1 MYEATG
7 IRKRFGGVTALDGVD
22 FTLEPGSVHALLGEN
37 GAGKST
43 LVKILAG
50 ALRPDAGGLRLAGGA
65 VEFASTRQAAARG
78 VAVVSQELNVFP
90 DLDVLANLFLA
101 REPRRGPLVNRTAM
115 ARKATPVLAELELD
129 RPLRT
134 RVADLTLAERQL
146 VEIARALL
154 DEPSVL
160 ILDEPTSALPV
171 DRAEHLLGIV
181 GRLRARGVAVLYV
194 SHLLAEVMLVAD
206 RVTVLRDGRTVVS
219 ARPRTELS
227 IRDIVAAMV
236 GPREEEPP
244 RPARAAR
251 RTEGALVLDDLTVP
265 GLLDGVTLTARRGE
279 IVGCAGKAGSGHSQ
293 VLEVV
298 GGLRRLA
305 RGRVRLPSG
314 RPGPRTPRTA
324 VRGGIALVP
333 GDRARIG
340 LMLDKPVWDN
350 VSQVSS
356 GALGRYG
363 PFPRRRR
370 LVAAAQELVSRLRIR
385 TDSVHASAGRLSG
398 GNQQKVVFAKWLAAE
413 PDVVLL
419 DDPTRGVDV
428 AAKADMH
435 EIIRELAAAGRV
447 VLISSTDPDELVE
460 LCDRVAV
467 FHRGRLCAELTGA
480 ELTQP
485 RLLHAMATGETS

>member
-1 MYEATG
+1 VYAATG
-7 IRKRFGGVTALDGVD
+7 VRKRFGGVTALAGVD
-22 FTLEPGSVHALLGEN
+22 FALAPGSVHALLGEN

-50 ALRPDAGGLRLAGGA
+50 ALAPDAGKLTLDGQP
-65 VEFASTRQAAARG
+65 VTFQHTRAAARRG

-90 DLDVLANLFLA
+90 DLDVLANLFLT
-101 REPRRGPLVNRTAM
+101 REPRRGGLVDRAEM
-115 ARKATPVLAELELD
+115 ARRAAPVLAELEFD

-134 RVADLTLAERQL
+134 RLGALPLAERQL

-181 GRLRARGVAVLYV
+181 GRLRDRGVAVLYV

-206 RVTVLRDGRTVVS
+206 EVTVLRDGAVVL
-219 ARPRTELS
+219 ARPRAELAVA
-227 IRDIVAAMV
+227 DIVTAMV
-236 GPREEEPP
+236 GTVPERA
-244 RPARAAR
+244 PARRNTAGDAGLVLTDLR
-251 RTEGALVLDDLTVP
+251 VPGVLDDVSLSV
-265 GLLDGVTLTARRGE
+265 RRGE
-279 IVGCAGKAGSGHSQ
+279 IVGCAGKAGSGHSA

-298 GGLRRLA
+298 AGLRTAA

-314 RPGPRTPRTA
+314 RTAPRTIRGA
-324 VRGGIALVP
+324 VRSGVALVP
-333 GDRARIG
+333 GDRARVG

-350 VSQVSS
+350 VSVVSS

-363 PFPRRRR
+363 PLPGRRR
-370 LVAAAQELVSRLRIR
+370 LVAAAADLVRRLRIR
-385 TDSVHASAGRLSG
+385 ADSVHDLAGRLSG

-413 PDVVLL
+413 LDVVLL

-428 AAKADMH
+428 GAKADMH
-435 EIIRELAAAGRV
+435 EIIRGLAAAGRV

-467 FHRGRLCAELTGA
+467 FHRGRLCVELSGD
-480 ELTQP
+480 ELTQAA
-485 RLLHAMATGETS
+485 LLHAEATGEVVP

>member
-1 MYEATG
+1 VYQAQG
-7 IRKRFGGVTALDGVD
+7 IRKRFGGVTALAGVD
-22 FTLEPGSVHALLGEN
+22 FTLESGNVHALLGEN

-50 ALRPDAGGLRLAGGA
+50 ALAPDAGKLILDGKP
-65 VEFASTRQAAARG
+65 VTFAKTTEAARRG

-90 DLDVLANLFLA
+90 DLDVLANLFLT
-101 REPRRGPLVNRTAM
+101 REPRRGPFVDRAAM
-115 ARKATPVLAELELD
+115 ARKAAPVLAELEFD

-134 RVADLTLAERQL
+134 RLSELTLADRQL

-154 DEPSVL
+154 DEPAVL

-171 DRAEHLLGIV
+171 DKAKDLLSTIDK
-181 GRLRARGVAVLYV
+181 LRNRGVAVLYV

-206 RVTVLRDGRTVVS
+206 QITVLRDGKVVL
-219 ARPRTELS
+219 AEPRTALAVK
-227 IRDIVAAMV
+227 DVVTAMV
-236 GPREEEPP
+236 GSVAE
-244 RPARAAR
+244 RPAPVKRDVAK
-251 RTEGALVLDDLTVP
+251 EGLVLEDLTVP
-265 GLLDGVTLTARRGE
+265 GVLDGVTLTARRGE
-279 IVGCAGKAGSGHSQ
+279 IVGCAGKVGSGHSG

-298 GGLRRLA
+298 SGLRRLA

-314 RPGPRTPRTA
+314 KSPRTLRGA
-324 VRGGIALVP
+324 VQAGVALVP

-350 VSQVSS
+350 MSQVSS

-363 PFPRRRR
+363 PLPGKRK
-370 LVAAAQELVSRLRIR
+370 LVTAAEQLVRRLRIR
-385 TDSVHASAGRLSG
+385 TDSVHSPAGKLSG

-428 AAKADMH
+428 GAKADMH
-435 EIIRELAAAGRV
+435 EIVRELAAAGRV

-467 FHRGRLCAELTGA
+467 FHRGRLCAELSGA
-480 ELTQP
+480 ELTQAT
-485 RLLHAMATGETS
+485 LLHAMATGEV

>member
-1 MYEATG
+1 VYQAHG
-7 IRKRFGGVTALDGVD
+7 IRKRFGGVTALTGVD
-22 FTLEPGSVHALLGEN
+22 FALEPGSVHALLGEN

-50 ALRPDAGGLRLAGGA
+50 ACAPDAGKLTLNGDP
-65 VEFASTRQAAARG
+65 VVFASTREAAGLG
-78 VAVVSQELNVFP
+78 VAVVSQELNVFG
-90 DLDVLANLFLA
+90 DLDVLANLFLT
-101 REPRRGPLVNRTAM
+101 REPRRGVFVDRAEMT
-115 ARKATPVLAELELD
+115 RRATPVLDELEFD

-134 RVADLTLAERQL
+134 LLRDLPLAERQL

-160 ILDEPTSALPV
+160 ILDEPTSALPI

-181 GRLRARGVAVLYV
+181 DRLRRRGVAVLYV
-194 SHLLAEVMLVAD
+194 SHLLAEVMLIAD
-206 RVTVLRDGRTVVS
+206 RVTVLRDGQVVLTES
-219 ARPRTELS
+219 RKALTARDVVT
-227 IRDIVAAMV
+227 AMV
-236 GPREEEPP
+236 GSVTERPP
-244 RPARAAR
+244 PARR
-251 RTEGALVLDDLTVP
+251 KPDDRALVIEDLTVP
-265 GLLDGVTLTARRGE
+265 GVLDGVTLAARRGE
-279 IVGCAGKAGSGHSQ
+279 IVGCAGKIGSGHSG

-298 GGLRRLA
+298 AGLRTVA
-305 RGRVRLPSG
+305 RGKVRLPSG
-314 RPGPRTPRTA
+314 KRGPRNLRAA
-324 VRGGIALVP
+324 VRAGVALVP

-340 LMLDKPVWDN
+340 LMLDKPLWDN
-350 VSQVSS
+350 MSQVSS

-363 PFPRRRR
+363 PVPGRRR
-370 LVAAAQELVSRLRIR
+370 LVAAAQELVGRLRIR
-385 TDSVHASAGRLSG
+385 TDSVNAPAGRLSG

-428 AAKADMH
+428 GAKADMH

-467 FHRGRLCAELTGA
+467 FYRGRLCTELAGA

-485 RLLHAMATGETS
+485 ALLHVMATGEVQ

>member
-1 MYEATG
+1 VYQAEG
-7 IRKRFGGVTALDGVD
+7 IKKRFGGVTALAGVD
-22 FTLEPGSVHALLGEN
+22 FALEPGSVHALLGEN

-50 ALRPDAGGLRLAGGA
+50 ALAPDAGKLTLDGEPAA
-65 VEFASTRQAAARG
+65 FANTRAAARRG

-90 DLDVLANLFLA
+90 DLDVLANLFLT
-101 REPRRGPLVNRTAM
+101 REPRRGPLVDRAEM
-115 ARKATPVLAELELD
+115 ARRAEPVLAELEFD

-134 RVADLTLAERQL
+134 LLGDLSLAQRQL

-171 DRAEHLLGIV
+171 DRAEHLLAIV
-181 GRLRARGVAVLYV
+181 DRLRQRGVAVLYV
-194 SHLLAEVMLVAD
+194 SHLLAEVMLIAD
-206 RVTVLRDGRTVVS
+206 RVTVLRDGRVVLAEPRS
-219 ARPRTELS
+219 ALAVKDVVT
-227 IRDIVAAMV
+227 AMV
-236 GPREEEPP
+236 GTVAEHPVP
-244 RPARAAR
+244 AR
-251 RTEGALVLDDLTVP
+251 RTTPTDKGLELRDLTVP
-265 GLLDGVTLTARRGE
+265 GVLEGVTLTARRGE
-279 IVGCAGKAGSGHSQ
+279 IVGCAGKAGSGHSA

-298 GGLRRLA
+298 SGLRRLA

-314 RPGPRTPRTA
+314 RNGPRTLRGA
-324 VRGGIALVP
+324 VRGGVALVP

-363 PFPRRRR
+363 PLPGRRR
-370 LVAAAQELVSRLRIR
+370 LVAAAEELVRRLRIR
-385 TDSVHASAGRLSG
+385 TDSVHAPAGRLSG

-428 AAKADMH
+428 GAKADMH
-435 EIIRELAAAGRV
+435 EIVRELAAAGRV
-447 VLISSTDPDELVE
+447 VLISSTDPDELIE

-467 FHRGRLCAELTGA
+467 FFRGRLCAELSGA
-480 ELTQP
+480 DLTQAA
-485 RLLHAMATGETS
+485 LLHAMATGEIP

>member
-1 MYEATG
+1 MYAARG
-7 IRKRFGGVTALDGVD
+7 VRKRFGGVTALAGVD

-50 ALRPDAGGLRLAGGA
+50 ALAPDAGKLTLDGA
-65 VEFASTRQAAARG
+65 PVAFGSTRAAARRG

-90 DLDVLANLFLA
+90 DLDVLANLFLT
-101 REPRRGPLVNRTAM
+101 REPRRGVLVNRAEM
-115 ARKATPVLAELELD
+115 ARRAAPVLAELELD

-134 RVADLTLAERQL
+134 RLGDLTLAERQL

-154 DEPSVL
+154 DEPAVL

-181 GRLRARGVAVLYV
+181 DRLRSRGVAVLYV
-194 SHLLAEVMLVAD
+194 SHLLAEVMLIAD
-206 RVTVLRDGRTVVS
+206 RVTVLRDGKVVL
-219 ARPRTELS
+219 AQPRKELAVK
-227 IRDIVAAMV
+227 DIVTAMV
-236 GPREEEPP
+236 GTAPE
-244 RPARAAR
+244 
-251 RTEGALVLDDLTVP
+251 RTVPVKRDVAGDTGLVLADLSVP
-265 GLLDGVTLTARRGE
+265 GVLDGVTLSVRRGE
-279 IVGCAGKAGSGHSQ
+279 IVGCAGKVGSGHSG

-298 GGLRRLA
+298 SGLRGLA

-314 RPGPRTPRTA
+314 AAGPRNLRGA
-324 VRGGIALVP
+324 VRSGVALVP

-363 PFPRRRR
+363 PLPGRRK
-370 LVAAAQELVSRLRIR
+370 LVAAAEKLVRRLRIR
-385 TDSVHASAGRLSG
+385 ADSVHDVVGRLSG

-428 AAKADMH
+428 GAKADMH

-467 FHRGRLCAELTGA
+467 FYRGRLCAELSGSG
-480 ELTQP
+480 LTQEA
-485 RLLHAMATGETS
+485 LLHAEATGEVVP

>member
-1 MYEATG
+1 MYRATG
-7 IRKRFGGVTALDGVD
+7 VRKRFGGVTALAGVD
-22 FTLEPGSVHALLGEN
+22 FALAPGSVHALLGEN

-50 ALRPDAGGLRLAGGA
+50 ALAPDAGRLTLDGRA
-65 VEFASTRQAAARG
+65 VTFPNTRVAARRG

-90 DLDVLANLFLA
+90 DLDVLANLVLT
-101 REPRRGPLVNRTAM
+101 REPRRGVLVDRAEM
-115 ARKATPVLAELELD
+115 ARRAAPVLAELEFD

-134 RVADLTLAERQL
+134 KLGELTLAERQL

-154 DEPSVL
+154 DEPTVL

-181 GRLRARGVAVLYV
+181 DRLRNRGVAVLYV
-194 SHLLAEVMLVAD
+194 SHLLAEVMLIAD
-206 RVTVLRDGRTVVS
+206 EVTVLRDGGVVL
-219 ARPRTELS
+219 ARPRTELAVK
-227 IRDIVAAMV
+227 DIVTAMV
-236 GPREEEPP
+236 GTVPA
-244 RPARAAR
+244 RPAPVAR
-251 RTEGALVLDDLTVP
+251 DAGGDAALVLADLSVP
-265 GLLDGVTLTARRGE
+265 GVLDGVSLSVRRGE
-279 IVGCAGKAGSGHSQ
+279 IVGCAGKAGSGHSA

-298 GGLRRLA
+298 AGLRTAA

-314 RPGPRTPRTA
+314 RTAPRTIRGA
-324 VRGGIALVP
+324 VRSGVALVP
-333 GDRARIG
+333 GDRARVG
-340 LMLDKPVWDN
+340 LMLDIPVWDN
-350 VSQVSS
+350 VSVVSS

-363 PFPRRRR
+363 PLPGRRR
-370 LVAAAQELVSRLRIR
+370 LVAAAERLVRRLRIR
-385 TDSVHASAGRLSG
+385 ADSVHDLVGRLSG

-428 AAKADMH
+428 GAKADMH

-467 FHRGRLCAELTGA
+467 FHRGRLCAELSGH
-480 ELTQP
+480 ELTQAA
-485 RLLHAMATGETS
+485 LLHAEATGEAVP

>member
-1 MYEATG
+1 VYRATG
-7 IRKRFGGVTALDGVD
+7 VRKRFGGVTALAGVD
-22 FTLEPGSVHALLGEN
+22 FALEPGSVHALLGEN

-50 ALRPDAGGLRLAGGA
+50 ALAPDAGKLTLDGEPVA
-65 VEFASTRQAAARG
+65 FASTRVAAQRG
-78 VAVVSQELNVFP
+78 VGVVSQELNVFP
-90 DLDVLANLFLA
+90 DLDVLANLFLT
-101 REPRRGPLVNRTAM
+101 REPRRGVLVNRTEM
-115 ARKATPVLAELELD
+115 ARRAAPVLAELEFD
-129 RPLRT
+129 RPVRT
-134 RVADLTLAERQL
+134 RLGDLTLADRQL

-154 DEPSVL
+154 DEPAVL

-181 GRLRARGVAVLYV
+181 DRLRSRGVAVLYV
-194 SHLLAEVMLVAD
+194 SHLLAEVMLIAD
-206 RVTVLRDGRTVVS
+206 KVTVLRDGKVVL
-219 ARPRTELS
+219 AQPREDLAVK
-227 IRDIVAAMV
+227 DIVTAMV
-236 GPREEEPP
+236 GAQPDRSPP
-244 RPARAAR
+244 AARAVSGEA
-251 RTEGALVLDDLTVP
+251 GLVLEDLTVP
-265 GLLDGVTLTARRGE
+265 GVLEGVTLTARRGE
-279 IVGCAGKAGSGHSQ
+279 IVGCAGKVGSGHSG

-298 GGLRRLA
+298 SGLRRLS

-314 RPGPRTPRTA
+314 RPAPRTIRGA
-324 VRGGIALVP
+324 VRSGVALVP
-333 GDRARIG
+333 GDRARVG

-363 PFPRRRR
+363 PLPGRRR
-370 LVAAAQELVSRLRIR
+370 LAAVAEQLVRRLRIR
-385 TDSVHASAGRLSG
+385 ADSVHDLVGRLSG

-428 AAKADMH
+428 GAKADMH
-435 EIIRELAAAGRV
+435 EIVRELAAAGRV

-467 FHRGRLCAELTGA
+467 FYRGRLCAELEGA
-480 ELTQP
+480 GLTQAA
-485 RLLHAMATGETS
+485 LLHAEATGEVLS

>member
-1 MYEATG
+1 MYRATG
-7 IRKRFGGVTALDGVD
+7 VRKRFGGVTALAGVD
-22 FTLEPGSVHALLGEN
+22 FALEPGSVHALLGEN

-50 ALRPDAGGLRLAGGA
+50 ALAPDAGRLTLDGEPVRFGSPLA
-65 VEFASTRQAAARG
+65 ASRRG

-90 DLDVLANLFLA
+90 DLDVLANLFLT
-101 REPRRGPLVNRTAM
+101 REPRRGVLVNRAEMTRRA
-115 ARKATPVLAELELD
+115 APVLAELEFD

-134 RVADLTLAERQL
+134 RLGDLTLAERQL

-154 DEPSVL
+154 DEPAVL

-181 GRLRARGVAVLYV
+181 DRLRTRGVAVLYV
-194 SHLLAEVMLVAD
+194 SHLLAEVMLIAD
-206 RVTVLRDGRTVVS
+206 EVTVLRDGKVVL
-219 ARPRTELS
+219 AQPREGLAV
-227 IRDIVAAMV
+227 RDIVTAMV
-236 GPREEEPP
+236 GTTPD
-244 RPARAAR
+244 PAPVK
-251 RTEGALVLDDLTVP
+251 RTVAGDAGLVLTDLHVP
-265 GLLDGVTLTARRGE
+265 GVLDGVSLSVRRGE
-279 IVGCAGKAGSGHSQ
+279 IVGCAGKVGSGHSA

-298 GGLRRLA
+298 SGLRRLA

-314 RPGPRTPRTA
+314 RPAPRSIRGA
-324 VRGGIALVP
+324 VRSGVALVP
-333 GDRARIG
+333 GDRARVG

-350 VSQVSS
+350 VSVVSS
-356 GALGRYG
+356 GTLGRYG
-363 PFPRRRR
+363 PLPGRRR
-370 LVAAAQELVSRLRIR
+370 LVAAAEDLVRRLRIR
-385 TDSVHASAGRLSG
+385 ADSAHDLVGRLSG

-428 AAKADMH
+428 GAKADMH
-435 EIIRELAAAGRV
+435 EIIRELAATGRV

-467 FHRGRLCAELTGA
+467 FHRGRLCAELAGR
-480 ELTQP
+480 ELTQAA
-485 RLLHAMATGETS
+485 LLHAEATGEVVP

>member
-1 MYEATG
+1 MYQAHG
-7 IRKRFGGVTALDGVD
+7 VRKRFGGVTALAGVD
-22 FTLEPGSVHALLGEN
+22 FALEPGSVHALLGEN

-50 ALRPDAGGLRLAGGA
+50 ACAPDAGKLTLNGDP
-65 VEFASTRQAAARG
+65 VVFSSTREAAGLG
-78 VAVVSQELNVFP
+78 VAVVSQELNVFG
-90 DLDVLANLFLA
+90 DLDVLANLFLT
-101 REPRRGPLVNRTAM
+101 REPRRGVFVDRAEMT
-115 ARKATPVLAELELD
+115 RRATPVLEELEFD

-134 RVADLTLAERQL
+134 LLRDLTLAERQL

-181 GRLRARGVAVLYV
+181 DRLRRRGVAVLYV
-194 SHLLAEVMLVAD
+194 SHLLAEVMFIAD
-206 RVTVLRDGRTVVS
+206 RVTVLRDGQVVLTES
-219 ARPRTELS
+219 RKAVTARDVVT
-227 IRDIVAAMV
+227 AMV
-236 GPREEEPP
+236 GSVTERPP
-244 RPARAAR
+244 PARR
-251 RTEGALVLDDLTVP
+251 QPDDRALVIEDLTVP
-265 GLLDGVTLTARRGE
+265 GVLDGVTLAARRGE
-279 IVGCAGKAGSGHSQ
+279 IVGCAGKIGSGHSG

-298 GGLRRLA
+298 AGLRTVV
-305 RGRVRLPSG
+305 RGKVRLPSG
-314 RPGPRTPRTA
+314 KRGPRNLRAA
-324 VRGGIALVP
+324 VRAGVALVP

-340 LMLDKPVWDN
+340 LMLDKPLWDN
-350 VSQVSS
+350 MSQVSS

-363 PFPRRRR
+363 PVPGRRR
-370 LVAAAQELVSRLRIR
+370 LAAAAQELVGRLRIR
-385 TDSVHASAGRLSG
+385 TDSVNAPAGRLSG

-428 AAKADMH
+428 GAKADMH
-435 EIIRELAAAGRV
+435 EIIRELATAGRV

-467 FHRGRLCAELTGA
+467 FYRGRLCTELAGA

-485 RLLHAMATGETS
+485 ALLHVMATGEVQ

>member
-1 MYEATG
+1 VYQAQR

-22 FTLEPGSVHALLGEN
+22 FALEPASVHALLGEN

-43 LVKILAG
+43 LVRILAG
-50 ALRPDAGGLRLAGGA
+50 ALAPDAGKLILNGKPVVLD
-65 VEFASTRQAAARG
+65 STREAAGLG

-90 DLDVLANLFLA
+90 DLDVLANLFLT
-101 REPRRGPLVNRTAM
+101 REPRRGVLVDRAEM
-115 ARKATPVLAELELD
+115 ARRATPVLEELEFD

-134 RVADLTLAERQL
+134 VLRDLTLAERQL

-181 GRLRARGVAVLYV
+181 DRLRRRGVAVLYV
-194 SHLLAEVMLVAD
+194 SHLIAEVMLIAD
-206 RVTVLRDGRTVVS
+206 RVTVLRDGQVVLSEQRTALS
-219 ARPRTELS
+219 A
-227 IRDIVAAMV
+227 RDIVGAMV
-236 GPREEEPP
+236 GSVEE
-244 RPARAAR
+244 RPAPVRKPAGDA
-251 RTEGALVLDDLTVP
+251 ALVIEDLTVP
-265 GLLDGVTLTARRGE
+265 GVLDGVTLSARRGE
-279 IVGCAGKAGSGHSQ
+279 IVGCAGKIGSGHSG

-298 GGLRRLA
+298 AGMRTVV
-305 RGRVRLPSG
+305 RGKVRLPSG
-314 RPGPRTPRTA
+314 KHGPRNLRAA
-324 VRGGIALVP
+324 VRAGVALVP

-340 LMLDKPVWDN
+340 LMLDKPLWDN
-350 VSQVSS
+350 MSQVSS

-363 PFPRRRR
+363 PVPGRRR
-370 LVAAAQELVSRLRIR
+370 LVAAARELIERLRIR
-385 TDSVHASAGRLSG
+385 TDSVNAPAGRLSG

-428 AAKADMH
+428 GAKADMH

-467 FHRGRLCAELTGA
+467 FYRGRLCAELSGA

-485 RLLHAMATGETS
+485 ALLHAMATGETQ

>member
-1 MYEATG
+1 MYQALG
-7 IRKRFGGVTALDGVD
+7 IRKRFGGVTALRGVD

-50 ALRPDAGGLRLAGGA
+50 ALAQDAGKLTLNGEPVAFG
-65 VEFASTRQAAARG
+65 STREAARSG
-78 VAVVSQELNVFP
+78 IAVVSQELNVFG
-90 DLDVLANLFLA
+90 DLDVLANLFLT
-101 REPRRGPLVNRTAM
+101 REPRRGGVLVNRTEM
-115 ARKATPVLAELELD
+115 ARRAAPVLAELEFD

-134 RVADLTLAERQL
+134 PLNELTLAERQL

-154 DEPSVL
+154 DEPAVL
-160 ILDEPTSALPV
+160 ILDEPTSALPA
-171 DRAEHLLGIV
+171 DRAEHLLAIV
-181 GRLRARGVAVLYV
+181 DRLRSRDVAVLYV
-194 SHLLAEVMLVAD
+194 SHLLAEVMLIAD
-206 RVTVLRDGRTVVS
+206 KITVLRDGEVVL
-219 ARPRTELS
+219 AERREALVVK
-227 IRDIVAAMV
+227 DIVTAMV
-236 GPREEEPP
+236 GAHEEP
-244 RPARAAR
+244 RPVTRLTAPGRAALR
-251 RTEGALVLDDLTVP
+251 LEDLTVP
-265 GLLDGVTLTARRGE
+265 GVLDGVTLTARRGE
-279 IVGCAGKAGSGHSQ
+279 IVGCAGKAGSGHSG

-298 GGLRRLA
+298 SGLRKLA

-314 RPGPRTPRTA
+314 APGPRSLRNA
-324 VRGGIALVP
+324 VRSGVALVP

-363 PFPRRRR
+363 PLPGRRKLVAIAER
-370 LVAAAQELVSRLRIR
+370 LVQRLRIR
-385 TDSVHASAGRLSG
+385 TDSVHAPVGRLSG

-428 AAKADMH
+428 GAKADMH
-435 EIIRELAAAGRV
+435 EIVRELAAGGRV

-467 FHRGRLCAELTGA
+467 FHRGRLCAELSGV

-485 RLLHAMATGETS
+485 ALLHAMATGEVS

>member
-1 MYEATG
+1 VYQAHG
-7 IRKRFGGVTALDGVD
+7 IRKRFGGVTALTGVD
-22 FTLEPGSVHALLGEN
+22 FALEPGSVHALLGEN

-50 ALRPDAGGLRLAGGA
+50 ACAPDAGKLTLNGDP
-65 VEFASTRQAAARG
+65 VVFSSTREAAGLG
-78 VAVVSQELNVFP
+78 VAVVSQELNVFG
-90 DLDVLANLFLA
+90 DLDVLANLFLT
-101 REPRRGPLVNRTAM
+101 REPRRGVFVDRAEMT
-115 ARKATPVLAELELD
+115 RRATPVLEELEFD

-134 RVADLTLAERQL
+134 LLRDLPLAERQL

-160 ILDEPTSALPV
+160 ILDEPTSALPI

-181 GRLRARGVAVLYV
+181 DRLRRRGVAVLYV
-194 SHLLAEVMLVAD
+194 SHLLAEVMLIAD
-206 RVTVLRDGRTVVS
+206 RVTVLRDGQVVLTES
-219 ARPRTELS
+219 RKALTARDVVT
-227 IRDIVAAMV
+227 AMV
-236 GPREEEPP
+236 GSVTEQPP
-244 RPARAAR
+244 LAR
-251 RTEGALVLDDLTVP
+251 RQPDDQALVIEDLTVP
-265 GLLDGVTLTARRGE
+265 GVLDEVTLTARRGE
-279 IVGCAGKAGSGHSQ
+279 IVGCAGKIGSGHSG

-298 GGLRRLA
+298 AGLRTVA
-305 RGRVRLPSG
+305 RGKVRLPSG
-314 RPGPRTPRTA
+314 KRGPRNLRAA
-324 VRGGIALVP
+324 VRAGVALVP

-340 LMLDKPVWDN
+340 LMLDKPLWDN
-350 VSQVSS
+350 MSQVSS

-363 PFPRRRR
+363 PVPGRRR
-370 LVAAAQELVSRLRIR
+370 LVAAAQELVGRLRIR
-385 TDSVHASAGRLSG
+385 TDSVNAPAGRLSG

-428 AAKADMH
+428 GAKADMH

-467 FHRGRLCAELTGA
+467 FYRGRLCTELAGA

-485 RLLHAMATGETS
+485 ALLHVMATGEVQ

>member
-1 MYEATG
+1 MYEAQG
-7 IRKRFGGVTALDGVD
+7 IRKRFGGVTALAGVD

-50 ALRPDAGGLRLAGGA
+50 ATAPDAGKVTLNGA
-65 VEFASTRQAAARG
+65 PVTFANTREAAQVG
-78 VAVVSQELNVFP
+78 IAVVSQELNVFP
-90 DLDVLANLFLA
+90 DLDVLANLFLT
-101 REPRRGPLVNRTAM
+101 REPRRGVLVNRTEM
-115 ARKATPVLAELELD
+115 ARRAAPVLEELEFD
-129 RPLRT
+129 RPFRTLLR
-134 RVADLTLAERQL
+134 DLTLAERQL

-154 DEPSVL
+154 EKPAVL

-171 DRAEHLLGIV
+171 DRAEHLLAIV
-181 GRLRARGVAVLYV
+181 DRLRSRDVAVLYV
-194 SHLLAEVMLVAD
+194 SHLLAEVMLIAD
-206 RVTVLRDGRTVVS
+206 RVTVLRDGGVVL
-219 ARPRTELS
+219 TERREALAVK
-227 IRDIVAAMV
+227 DIVTAMV
-236 GPREEEPP
+236 GTVAERPSPP
-244 RPARAAR
+244 RKQHAS
-251 RTEGALVLDDLTVP
+251 GAGLVLDDLTVP
-265 GLLDGVTLTARRGE
+265 GVLDGVTLTARPGE
-279 IVGCAGKAGSGHSQ
+279 ILGCAGKVGSGHSA

-298 GGLRRLA
+298 SGLRKLA
-305 RGRVRLPSG
+305 RGKVRLPSG
-314 RPGPRTPRTA
+314 TSGPRTIRRA
-324 VRGGIALVP
+324 VQAGVALVP

-363 PFPRRRR
+363 TVPGRRK
-370 LVAAAQELVSRLRIR
+370 LVAAAEDLVRRLRIR
-385 TDSVHASAGRLSG
+385 TDSVHAPVGKLSG

-428 AAKADMH
+428 GAKADMH
-435 EIIRELAAAGRV
+435 EIVRELAAAGRV

-467 FHRGRLCAELTGA
+467 FHRGRLCAELSGA

-485 RLLHAMATGETS
+485 ALLHAMATGETP